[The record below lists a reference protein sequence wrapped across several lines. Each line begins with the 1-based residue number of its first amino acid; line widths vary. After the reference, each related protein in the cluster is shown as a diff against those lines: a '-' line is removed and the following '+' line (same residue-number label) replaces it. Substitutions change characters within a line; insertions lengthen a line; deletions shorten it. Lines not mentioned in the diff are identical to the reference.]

1 MSDYLPQELMIDIF
15 TKLPVKSIL
24 RFTSACK
31 SCTQHYMNGSSH
43 WIASKCGDGPTRS
56 MIVLFDMHDEKFS
69 EMMLPSNLS
78 SKLRNCDDVFLSVLE
93 ESLCL
98 VNIDY
103 IKSEP
108 IDIWIM
114 REYGAPESW
123 VKQFSIS
130 SRNFTRN
137 ISPDEL
143 EVTHDLVKPM
153 AIRKNGEIIWKA
165 KRANSRL
172 LVSVDHVVGKFKDI
186 GIGNSTNDWCH
197 NPLYVNYYKESL
209 VLLDKWTNN
218 CVGDACEESSDLWKR
233 AQRWEK
239 KALKDKNY
247 K

>member
-1 MSDYLPQELMIDIF
+1 
-15 TKLPVKSIL
+15 
-24 RFTSACK
+24 
-31 SCTQHYMNGSSH
+31 
-43 WIASKCGDGPTRS
+43 
-56 MIVLFDMHDEKFS
+56 MHDEKFS

-197 NPLYVNYYKESL
+197 NPLSVNYYKESL
-209 VLLDKWTNN
+209 VLPDKWTNN

-233 AQRWEK
+233 EP
-239 KALKDKNY
+239 KDGRRKLLRAKTTNRMRIASLLHMSRLLCRPPLMY
-247 K
+247 WKVKVSMSQKCTASFNTLGNDWLVLCCFLQSWHLGFL